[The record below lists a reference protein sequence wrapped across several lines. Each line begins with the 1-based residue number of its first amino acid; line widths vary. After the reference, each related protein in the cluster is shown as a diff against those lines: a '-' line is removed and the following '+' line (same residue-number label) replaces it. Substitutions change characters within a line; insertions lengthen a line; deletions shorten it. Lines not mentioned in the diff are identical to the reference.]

1 MANLTIEILGPLD
14 TTLKTAGFYC
24 DKDIQITLSGA
35 ENITPKNIKSGI
47 TILGVTGSYGG
58 ESSSDPIPDEK
69 RIQNLILGE
78 SAPKSKITFPVGYYD
93 KQPTLNLS
101 LNNTIIKSGNIKKDI
116 TILGVTG
123 TAETITEEQLQ
134 TLEAL

>member
-1 MANLTIEILGPLD
+1 MDNLTIEILGPLD

-24 DKDIQITLSGA
+24 DKNIKIMLSGA
-35 ENITPKNIKSGI
+35 ENITPENIKSGV

-58 ESSSDPIPDEK
+58 EPSSNPVPDDK
-69 RIQNLILGE
+69 RIQNLILGG
-78 SAPKSKITFPVGYYD
+78 STPKSTITFPVGYYD

-116 TILGVTG
+116 TILGITG
-123 TAETITEEQLQ
+123 TVEEITEEQLQ
-134 TLEAL
+134 ALEAL

>member
-24 DKDIQITLSGA
+24 DKNIKITLSGA
-35 ENITPKNIKSGI
+35 ENITPQNIKSGV

-58 ESSSDPIPDEK
+58 EPSSDPVPDDK
-69 RIQNLILGE
+69 RIQNLILGG
-78 SAPKSKITFPVGYYD
+78 STPKSTITFPVGYYD

-101 LNNTIIKSGNIKKDI
+101 LNNTIIKSGNIKKGI
-116 TILGVTG
+116 TILGIPG
-123 TAETITEEQLQ
+123 TVEEITEEQLQ
-134 TLEAL
+134 ALEAL